1 MIRLLTLS
9 TVSSAKLEPET
20 IFLELY
26 LLILSHC
33 YWWSLYQ
40 NILATF
46 TSWVAYLREQLRQW
60 WENNFLLSLF
70 LLILQMVTR
79 SYVVAVGNEIADLWL
94 NSVIELSDNCSR
106 LQGLLVF
113 NAVGGV
119 TGSCLGSMLFEH
131 LSVNYVNK
139 SKLGSTIY
147 LSPRLLFQKKK
158 NTLLITLKLESPQ
171 KIGLVYYLLISGTT
185 VIDALQQCSLAA
197 FSTLTKQSHKFV
209 VTWIFIKDK
218 KD

>member
-1 MIRLLTLS
+1 M
-9 TVSSAKLEPET
+9 
-20 IFLELY
+20 
-26 LLILSHC
+26 LILSHC

-40 NILATF
+40 NLLAAF

-94 NSVIELSDNCSR
+94 NSVRELSDNCSR

-158 NTLLITLKLESPQ
+158 KYITNYIE
-171 KIGLVYYLLISGTT
+171 IGVFPKDWFGVLPFDLRYYCYRRLTT
-185 VIDALQQCSLAA
+185 V
-197 FSTLTKQSHKFV
+197 FSCRIFYFNETKPQVRGDMHFYKG
-209 VTWIFIKDK
+209 
-218 KD
+218 